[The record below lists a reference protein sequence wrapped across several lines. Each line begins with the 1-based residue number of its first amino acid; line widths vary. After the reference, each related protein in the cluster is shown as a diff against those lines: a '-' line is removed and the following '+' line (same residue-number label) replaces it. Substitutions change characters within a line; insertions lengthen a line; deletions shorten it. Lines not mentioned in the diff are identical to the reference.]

1 MTDSRHDKPITHGVF
16 TGRSDSFSFD
26 EALRNAVTH
35 AQGTGADLLV
45 PFVLQRI
52 FGQHGGIAGE
62 QCLCVEIRLDEEAG
76 QEVPG
81 GRSANPPAQSLA
93 VVPPGVEAIELGVI
107 SSRPPQFVLRG
118 QRLMPTPG
126 WTFHIDSVK
135 TETAAGR
142 IVVQLTD
149 MPPEGM
155 VIQTLGPTPLAV
167 QLGALRTG
175 RYVVELHTRRS
186 PHERHQLLQAI
197 VIEAA

>member
-1 MTDSRHDKPITHGVF
+1 MNEHHQDKPIAHQIFV
-16 TGRSDSFSFD
+16 GRSNSFSFD
-26 EALRNAVTH
+26 EALRH
-35 AQGTGADLLV
+35 AMTQAQAGGADILV

-62 QCLCVEIRLDEEAG
+62 QSLCVEVRLDSEIG
-76 QEVPG
+76 QDVPG
-81 GRSANPPAQSLA
+81 GPVHTPPAQSLGL
-93 VVPPGVEAIELGVI
+93 VPPDIESIELAVI
-107 SSRPPQFVLRG
+107 SSSPPQFVLRG

-126 WTFHIDSVK
+126 WTFHIDGVK
-135 TETAAGR
+135 TESGR

-149 MPPEGM
+149 MAPEGM

-167 QLGALRTG
+167 QLGSLRTG
-175 RYVVELHTRRS
+175 RYVVEIHTRRS